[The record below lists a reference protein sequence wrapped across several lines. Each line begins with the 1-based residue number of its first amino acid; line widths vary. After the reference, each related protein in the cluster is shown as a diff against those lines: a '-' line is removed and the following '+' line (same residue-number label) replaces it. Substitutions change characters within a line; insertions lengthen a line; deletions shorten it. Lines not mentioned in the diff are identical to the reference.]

1 MGTQQVLRAAAV
13 VAITATASLGVV
25 GIGIDSARADA
36 GQPAA
41 PQGTPV
47 VVVDLTATANAS
59 ASGAGALRRELKT
72 AGFAVIT
79 APDLDAANAG
89 IEGGK
94 DLTEAMAALEL
105 ARTSF
110 GELDCPAA
118 TAAAESAIALLA
130 ARGAAG
136 IEVSAPLSTAWS
148 YLLLCRDRSGDFDGA
163 MRAAQ
168 ALRTLS
174 PAGAARAGQVQAID
188 AALWSKYPE
197 VDATANH
204 EVAELAISV
213 DAGAD
218 PDATI
223 WIDHRPAGTSPAKVL
238 IPAGRHIVAA
248 AKGSRRAAIWIDVVS
263 TRPASVAIRLFDQ
276 DAPLARVSD
285 RVAAWKTQPPG
296 GQQVAGY
303 LENLLTAAQGRPWN
317 PSSHRSP
324 LLVIVG
330 ASGDPKRAQLW
341 ASDGPGLPPTATE
354 VAFDPAAPAPLVTA
368 VQQRTTVWQDRSA
381 DPDNLMVEERTE
393 KLQLEEPSSGK
404 KQWWV
409 YAALAGA
416 LVVGGAVILVNE
428 FSDDTQ
434 RVELRW

>member
-1 MGTQQVLRAAAV
+1 MGTQQILRAAAV
-13 VAITATASLGVV
+13 VAIAATASLGASV
-25 GIGIDSARADA
+25 DSARADA
-36 GQPAA
+36 GRPPAQ
-41 PQGTPV
+41 QGTPV
-47 VVVDLTATANAS
+47 VVVDLTASAS
-59 ASGAGALRRELKT
+59 ASGAEAVRRELKT
-72 AGFAVIT
+72 AGFAVIS

-94 DLTEAMAALEL
+94 DLTEAMAALDL

-163 MRAAQ
+163 MRAAR
-168 ALRTLS
+168 ALRTLVPTGS
-174 PAGAARAGQVQAID
+174 TQAPVQAID

-218 PDATI
+218 PDASI

-248 AKGSRRAAIWIDVVS
+248 AKGSRRAAVWIDVVS
-263 TRPASVAIRLFDQ
+263 TRPASVAIRLFEQ

-285 RVAAWKTQPPG
+285 RVAAWKTQAPG

-341 ASDGPGLPPTATE
+341 ASDGPGSLPTVTE
-354 VAFDPAAPAPLVTA
+354 VAFDPSAPAPLVTA
-368 VQQRTTVWQDRSA
+368 AQQRTMVWQDRSA

-416 LVVGGAVILVNE
+416 VVVGGTVILVNE

>member
-13 VAITATASLGVV
+13 VAITATASFGAS
-25 GIGIDSARADA
+25 IGIDSAWADA
-36 GQPAA
+36 GQPPAS
-41 PQGTPV
+41 QGTPV
-47 VVVDLTATANAS
+47 VVVDLTAS
-59 ASGAGALRRELKT
+59 ASVSGAEVVRRELKT
-72 AGFAVIT
+72 AGFTVIS

-136 IEVSAPLSTAWS
+136 IDVSAPLSTAWS

-168 ALRTLS
+168 ALRTLA
-174 PAGAARAGQVQAID
+174 PTGAARAGQAQTID

-218 PDATI
+218 PDASI

-238 IPAGRHIVAA
+238 IPAGRHIIAA

-263 TRPASVAIRLFDQ
+263 PRPASVAIRLFEQ

-296 GQQVAGY
+296 GQQVADY

-341 ASDGPGLPPTATE
+341 ASDGPGLPPTVTE
-354 VAFDPAAPAPLVTA
+354 VAFDPTAPAPLVTA
-368 VQQRTTVWQDRSA
+368 AQQRTTVWQDRSA

-416 LVVGGAVILVNE
+416 VVVGGAVILVNE

>member
-13 VAITATASLGVV
+13 VAITAVSASAG
-25 GIGIDSARADA
+25 SARADA
-36 GQPAA
+36 GPPAA
-41 PQGTPV
+41 QQGTPV
-47 VVVDLTATANAS
+47 VVVDLTAS
-59 ASGAGALRRELKT
+59 ASGSGAEAVRRELKT
-72 AGFAVIT
+72 AGFAVIS

-89 IEGGK
+89 IDGGK
-94 DLTEAMAALEL
+94 DLSEAMAALEL

-136 IEVSAPLSTAWS
+136 IEVRAPLSTAWS

-168 ALRTLS
+168 ALRTLA
-174 PAGAARAGQVQAID
+174 PAARSGPATGQPPQAID

-204 EVAELAISV
+204 DVAELAISV

-218 PDATI
+218 PDAAI

-263 TRPASVAIRLFDQ
+263 TRPASVAIRLFEQ

-341 ASDGPGLPPTATE
+341 ASDGPGLPPTMTE
-354 VAFDPAAPAPLVTA
+354 VAFDPTAPAPLVTA
-368 VQQRTTVWQDRSA
+368 AQQRTMVWQDRSA
-381 DPDNLMVEERTE
+381 DPDNLMVEERTD
-393 KLQLEEPSSGK
+393 KLQLEEPSSSK
-404 KQWWV
+404 RQWWV

-416 LVVGGAVILVNE
+416 LAVGGTIILVNE